1 MTDET
6 LSAAIHARM
15 DAALPQAELQ
25 SAGSRAVESYA
36 AVASHAAVASREP
49 ASRAPKA
56 ARASLSHLE
65 ELERF
70 HALLR
75 DYPRRTGK
83 TVRGRLVVLSA
94 RAHGAKA
101 DEVAIIVAAALE
113 LFQAWVLVHDDIED
127 DSETRRGEPA
137 LHRLVGMPVALNVGD
152 ALHVYMWR
160 LLHELLREPGVDAKA
175 IIDEFAT
182 MIDRTAQ
189 GQHLDLSYV
198 EQGRVDI
205 GEEAY
210 LKMVTLKTAYYTVV
224 SPIRLGALLAGV
236 APNPAL
242 TQAGIDLGVAFQIRD
257 DVLNLRAG
265 TGVTAAYGKEF
276 AGDLYEGKRTLI
288 IAHLLATATQSHAAE
303 VGRLLAGPRSARSEA
318 AVARLLTLI
327 DEYGSLD
334 YAQRVAEGRAAA
346 GLSAMRSALSKLSNG
361 AAANRLLSILD
372 SVALRVS

>member
-6 LSAAIHARM
+6 LTAAIHARM
-15 DAALPQAELQ
+15 HAALPPAALPQAGLPQ
-25 SAGSRAVESYA
+25 AGLPPT
-36 AVASHAAVASREP
+36 P
-49 ASRAPKA
+49 APVTPPRPP
-56 ARASLSHLE
+56 RASPPYVE

-75 DYPRRTGK
+75 DYPRRIGK

-94 RAHGAKA
+94 RAHGAQT
-101 DEVAIIVAAALE
+101 DEAAITVAAALE

-127 DSETRRGEPA
+127 DSETRRGEPS
-137 LHRLVGMPVALNVGD
+137 LHRLVGVPVALNVGD

-160 LLHELLREPGVDAKA
+160 LLHELLGDPDVDARA

-198 EQGRVDI
+198 GKGRVDI

-210 LKMVTLKTAYYTVV
+210 LHMVTLKTAYYTVV

-236 APNPAL
+236 EPDPAVAR
-242 TQAGIDLGVAFQIRD
+242 AGIDLGVAFQIRD
-257 DVLNLRAG
+257 DVLNLRPGSSGTAG
-265 TGVTAAYGKEF
+265 YGKEF

-288 IAHLLATATQSHAAE
+288 ITHLLATASPADAAE
-303 VGRLLAGPRSARSEA
+303 VTRLLAGPRAARGEA
-318 AVARLLTLI
+318 AVKRLLALI
-327 DEYGSLD
+327 DQHGSLEH
-334 YAQRVAEGRAAA
+334 AQQVAEERAAA
-346 GLSAMRSALSKLSNG
+346 GLSAMRSALARLPN
-361 AAANRLLSILD
+361 AAAATRLLAILD